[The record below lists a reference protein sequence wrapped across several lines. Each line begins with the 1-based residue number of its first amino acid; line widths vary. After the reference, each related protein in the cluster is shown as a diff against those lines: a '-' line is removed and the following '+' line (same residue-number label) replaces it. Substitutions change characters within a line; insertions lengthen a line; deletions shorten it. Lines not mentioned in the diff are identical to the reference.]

1 MTEWEKF
8 ERMVNLKSESVELG
22 TAQDLY
28 KKFDSLKSDVTNSE
42 KLARQAASQIDG
54 AASSV
59 DSVMKSIKVLET
71 DFDKLIKTASDL
83 GLEAKDAERYRKQVS
98 AYWNE
103 ADELSK
109 TLKKASDMIFGILQ

>member
-42 KLARQAASQIDG
+42 KLARQAANQIDG

-59 DSVMKSIKVLET
+59 DSVIKSIKALEA

>member
-8 ERMVNLKSESVELG
+8 ERMISLRSESVELG

-42 KLARQAASQIDG
+42 KLARQAANQIDG

-59 DSVMKSIKVLET
+59 DSVVKSLKALEA

-83 GLEAKDAERYRKQVS
+83 GLEAKDAERYRRQAS